1 MENKGHGG
9 VEPVSTR
16 FQRRRPPAAAK
27 KRIHSGGIDR
37 DRASSRD
44 KTQVAITIDIASVNL
59 SISRTVG
66 SLCPRLLHTRG
77 RCKEREV
84 RGKEEEEEESERERL
99 TSLFSP
105 LDRRRDSSN
114 VAHDTAL
121 RGSWI
126 AIPSPRGLIISFY
139 RFHDIERI

>member
-9 VEPVSTR
+9 VSTR

-59 SISRTVG
+59 SISRTAG

-84 RGKEEEEEESERERL
+84 RGKEESERERL

>member
-9 VEPVSTR
+9 VSTR

-59 SISRTVG
+59 SISRTAG

-84 RGKEEEEEESERERL
+84 RGKEESERERL

-126 AIPSPRGLIISFY
+126 AISSPRGLIISFY

>member
-59 SISRTVG
+59 SISRTAG

-121 RGSWI
+121 RGSRSLLL
-126 AIPSPRGLIISFY
+126 APRGLIISFY